1 MIATGNGFG
10 QENLVATNVDATH
23 AGFDQTFEDLIT
35 SSVVAKDALGII
47 GLRDIETHQFQ
58 KL

>member
-23 AGFDQTFEDLIT
+23 AGFDQTFEDLLT
-35 SSVVAKDALGII
+35 CSVVAKDAL
-47 GLRDIETHQFQ
+47 LRDIETHQFQ